1 MPHWTM
7 IEIVG
12 FVAAGCILAAS
23 IPQVIALV
31 KHGGHGVSL
40 GSWSLLLAT
49 SLVWCA
55 YGIRIGSPSTVI
67 GNAAGVVAFA
77 VVVGLLVR
85 NRTGAWW
92 PVVGLAPAAVVL
104 FAAASMAPLAVT
116 AVLAVLLGFTLA
128 LPQLVESYGTFRRR
142 DASEVAL
149 GAWRLL
155 LAGQLLWLLY
165 GLVRSEWAIVIVN
178 VAAAA
183 ASTGIL
189 LLESRNRMAVGH
201 AR

>member
-1 MPHWTM
+1 M

-12 FVAAGCILAAS
+12 FIAAGCILAAS

-55 YGIRIGSPSTVI
+55 YGIRIESPSTVI

-77 VVVGLLVR
+77 VVVGMLLR
-85 NRTGAWW
+85 ARTRTGTWW
-92 PVVGLAPAAVVL
+92 PVAGMVPAAVVL
-104 FAAASMAPLAVT
+104 FAAATLAPLGVT
-116 AVLAVLLGFTLA
+116 AVVAVLLGFTLA
-128 LPQLVESYGTFRRR
+128 LPQLVESYGTWRRR
-142 DASEVAL
+142 DVSEVAL

-165 GLVRSEWAIVIVN
+165 GLVQSEWAIVVVN
-178 VAAAA
+178 IAAAS

-189 LLESRNRMAVGH
+189 VLESRNRAAADRVT
-201 AR
+201 